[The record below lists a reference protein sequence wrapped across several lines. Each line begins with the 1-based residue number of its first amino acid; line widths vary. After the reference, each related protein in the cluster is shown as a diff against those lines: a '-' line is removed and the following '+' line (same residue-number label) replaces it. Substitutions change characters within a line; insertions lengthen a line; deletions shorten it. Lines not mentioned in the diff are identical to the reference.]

1 MADNILYY
9 GDNLRAVQRFSRHR
23 DPRVLSVYDDNRED
37 LGGRIAVLVAE
48 AAA

>member
-23 DPRVLSVYDDNRED
+23 GPRVLTVYDDDRED
-37 LGGRIAVLVAE
+37 LGGQ